1 MKKFLTVQN
10 GIIVALCIMVG
21 LSWYITSR
29 LHERISLLEFIAL
42 DIKNIR
48 QDIDDIKTK
57 QRISGSQSYQGMDLD
72 VMNSRERLDKL
83 EKDISYLDTRV
94 YSIEMKVGY

>member
-1 MKKFLTVQN
+1 MKRILILQS
-10 GIIVALCIMVG
+10 IVIVILCIMVG

-42 DIKNIR
+42 DIKNIQ
-48 QDIDDIKTK
+48 QDIDDLKAK
-57 QRISGSQSYQGMDLD
+57 QRISGSQSYQGVDLD
-72 VMNSRERLDKL
+72 VMNLRERLDKL

>member
-1 MKKFLTVQN
+1 MKRILILQS
-10 GIIVALCIMVG
+10 IVIVILCIMVG

-42 DIKNIR
+42 DIKNIQ
-48 QDIDDIKTK
+48 QDIDDLKTK
-57 QRISGSQSYQGMDLD
+57 QRISGSQSYQGVDLD
-72 VMNSRERLDKL
+72 VMNLRERLDKL